1 MGLQIQEIPHLI
13 LASTDTHRHVAHTH
27 ADMMHKH
34 THKFEKFNRESNA
47 IVKEHSQLSKKKTYF
62 IEIEK
67 TRANYSLI
75 KDGAQEFTK
84 RN

>member
-1 MGLQIQEIPHLI
+1 MRLQIQEIPHLI

-34 THKFEKFNRESNA
+34 THTFEKFNKESNA
-47 IVKEHSQLSKKKTYF
+47 IVKEHNQLSKIKYF
-62 IEIEK
+62 KEMEK

-75 KDGAQEFTK
+75 KDKAQKFMK